1 MQGSK
6 QHHMEYLSLYLGH
19 VNKRNKYNHMQW
31 QRFSVNEFIRNDIT
45 DADANTLLGVN
56 GS

>member
-6 QHHMEYLSLYLGH
+6 QHHMEYLSLYLAT
-19 VNKRNKYNHMQW
+19 VNKRNKYNHMQR
-31 QRFSVNEFIRNDIT
+31 QCFSVNEFIRNDIT
-45 DADANTLLGVN
+45 DADPNTLLGVN

>member
-6 QHHMEYLSLYLGH
+6 QHMEYLSLYLAR
-19 VNKRNKYNHMQW
+19 VNKRNKYNHMQR
-31 QRFSVNEFIRNDIT
+31 QRFSVNEFIRKDIT
-45 DADANTLLGVN
+45 DADPNTLLGVN